1 MLTKEVVNKQIKELP
16 EEFSLDELIERLIV
30 VEKVNLGLKDVD
42 EGRIVSEAELDKR
55 MQKWFD

>member
-1 MLTKEVVNKQIKELP
+1 MLTKEVVNKQIKELR